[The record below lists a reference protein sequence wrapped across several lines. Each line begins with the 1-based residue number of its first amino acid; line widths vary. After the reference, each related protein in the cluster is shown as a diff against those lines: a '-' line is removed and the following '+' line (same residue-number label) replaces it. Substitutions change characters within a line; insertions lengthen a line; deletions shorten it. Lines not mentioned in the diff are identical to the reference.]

1 MPKVTGPFVAQ
12 FVLKEEVECKT
23 DHWVMRVGERGT
35 VGISTCK

>member
-12 FVLKEEVECKT
+12 FVLKEVEFKT